1 MRRTLAG
8 APTALAVLAG
18 GYAARARRISVSAA
32 TGLKVDTWSTVR
44 QQRSRNFERR
54 GKRREP
60 LASDGSCVALA
71 PTASQDPAAPLLEV
85 WPQQHWSQNESS
97 QA

>member
-44 QQRSRNFERR
+44 QQLAKFRKAWQAERATGFRRKLR
-54 GKRREP
+54 GAGPNR
-60 LASDGSCVALA
+60 
-71 PTASQDPAAPLLEV
+71 
-85 WPQQHWSQNESS
+85 
-97 QA
+97 